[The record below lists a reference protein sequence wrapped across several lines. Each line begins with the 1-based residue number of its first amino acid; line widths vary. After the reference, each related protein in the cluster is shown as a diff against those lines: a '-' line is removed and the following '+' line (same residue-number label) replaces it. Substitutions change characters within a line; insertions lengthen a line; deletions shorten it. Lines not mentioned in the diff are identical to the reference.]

1 MEERRGND
9 VMTVKYRRRPIRL
22 KAQKNREDRAGRRN
36 IKRSMK
42 KKEER
47 KRREKGLYRQATG
60 IEKRQC
66 PR

>member
-42 KKEER
+42 KKKKGR
-47 KRREKGLYRQATG
+47 GGRRDCTG
-60 IEKRQC
+60 RLLA
-66 PR
+66 